1 MKIDYKNPAELQ
13 KLIPADLAALY
24 ELGNL
29 KDMEA
34 ELKANGWLVA
44 GTLSKDGI
52 PIDCYRRL
60 KVAVDLGWE
69 EVPVIISELDAT
81 VENRVALNHA
91 REKTWR
97 DKRTDLVVSF
107 ETFGLKQGQKATT
120 LVAYNRYDEIRKRTG
135 CRFKDDKTIRDV
147 EWILKNDVEGFP
159 MAYWLLEKNVAV
171 GVIKQIMEINN
182 PEYSKILKEVKD
194 KELNPKTALQK
205 IENAELLKQPNE
217 GSFILPE
224 SEQKVEIF
232 NGEKEDL
239 LLKLKDEEIK
249 TLFYHIDPMPKDFEA
264 KGKDTEPLI
273 KRLRNYSTKHS
284 FLIKD
289 FITTRLN
296 KRGNAFVSLSEYYDG
311 SGYAHQM
318 SSIIIAAIEKE
329 NDLIYKQTIYITSK
343 SLTPKEAVHQL
354 VDGVDMMLWFV
365 RKNAVSYTIPKLLIN
380 EGDLKGIDEKSY
392 AYKTCSNYLDGE
404 LYQNF
409 IKYSNLPKGKDF
421 SKEDGSK
428 YAFDNPAAFLPIKL
442 TTKPGD
448 LVVDLSMKHDV
459 AQVSTLLN
467 RRYIGY
473 SSDKKTF
480 NKVKTKVG
488 AVMSAKVGKSVSVK
502 ITDPGNI
509 SISKSSVGRRTRV
522 SKKIK
527 NPI

>member
-1 MKIDYKNPAELQ
+1 MKIEYKNPVELE
-13 KLIPADLAALY
+13 KLIPTDLAALY

-60 KVAVDLGWE
+60 KVAVELGIQK
-69 EVPVIISELDAT
+69 VPVIISELDAT

-107 ETFGLKQGQKATT
+107 ETFGLKQGQKDTT

-135 CRFKDDKTIRDV
+135 CRFKDDKILRDV

-171 GVIKQIMEINN
+171 GILKRIMEINN
-182 PEYSKILKEVKD
+182 SEHSKILKEVKD

-205 IENAELLKQPNE
+205 IEYAELLKKPYEN
-217 GSFILPE
+217 SFILPE
-224 SEQKVEIF
+224 SEHKVEVF
-232 NGEKEDL
+232 NGKKEDL
-239 LLKLKDEEIK
+239 LLKLKDNEIK
-249 TLFYHIDPMPKDFEA
+249 TLFYHIDPMPNDFE
-264 KGKDTEPLI
+264 KDYFLTN
-273 KRLRNYSTKHS
+273 RLKNYSTKHS

-296 KRGNAFVSLSEYYDG
+296 ERGNGFVSLSEYYDG
-311 SGYAHQM
+311 SGYAQQM
-318 SSIIIAAIEKE
+318 SSLIIAAIEKE
-329 NDLIYKQTIYITSK
+329 NDLYYKQTIYITRK
-343 SLTPKEAVHQL
+343 SLTSKDAKYQL

-409 IKYSNLPKGKDF
+409 IKSSNLPKGKDF

-473 SSDKKTF
+473 SSEKKTF
-480 NKVKTKVG
+480 IKVKAKVD

-509 SISKSSVGRRTRV
+509 SASKSSVGKRTRAA
-522 SKKIK
+522 KKIN

>member
-1 MKIDYKNPAELQ
+1 MKIEYKNPVELE
-13 KLIPADLAALY
+13 KLIPTDLAALY

-60 KVAVDLGWE
+60 KVAIILGWE
-69 EVPVIISELDAT
+69 KVPVIISELDAT

-135 CRFKDDKTIRDV
+135 CHFKDDKIIRDV

-171 GVIKQIMEINN
+171 GVLKRIMEINN
-182 PEYSKILKEVKD
+182 SEYSKILKEVKD

-205 IENAELLKQPNE
+205 IEYAELLKKPYEN
-217 GSFILPE
+217 SFILPE

-232 NGEKEDL
+232 NGKKEDFF
-239 LLKLKDEEIK
+239 LKLKDNEIT
-249 TLFYHIDPMPKDFEA
+249 TLFYHIDPMPKDFVTVNHTLSSRL
-264 KGKDTEPLI
+264 KD
-273 KRLRNYSTKHS
+273 YATKHA

-296 KRGNAFVSLSEYYDG
+296 ERGNAFVSLSEYYDG
-311 SGYAHQM
+311 SGYAQQM
-318 SSIIIAAIEKE
+318 SSLIIAAIEKE
-329 NDLIYKQTIYITSK
+329 NDLFYKQTIYITRK
-343 SLTPKEAVHQL
+343 SLTPKGAVRQL

-365 RKNAVSYTIPKLLIN
+365 RKNSVSYTIPKLLIN

-409 IKYSNLPKGKDF
+409 IKSSNLPKGKDF

-448 LVVDLSMKHDV
+448 LVVDLSMKYDV

-473 SSDKKTF
+473 SAEKKTF
-480 NKVKTKVG
+480 NTVKIKVG

-509 SISKSSVGRRTRV
+509 GASKSSVGKRTRAA
-522 SKKIK
+522 KKIN

>member
-1 MKIDYKNPAELQ
+1 MIVDYKNPVELE
-13 KLIPADLAALY
+13 KLIPTDLAALY

-34 ELKANGWLVA
+34 ELKTNGWLVA

-60 KVAVDLGWE
+60 KVAVKLGIQK
-69 EVPVIISELDAT
+69 VPVIISELDAT

-97 DKRTDLVVSF
+97 DKRTDLLVSF

-120 LVAYNRYDEIRKRTG
+120 LVAYDRYDEIRNRTG

-171 GVIKQIMEINN
+171 GVLKNIMGINN
-182 PEYSKILKEVKD
+182 AEYSNILEEVRKM
-194 KELNPKTALQK
+194 KLNPKTALQK
-205 IENAELLKQPNE
+205 IENAELLKKPYE
-217 GSFILPE
+217 GSFILPK

-232 NGEKEDL
+232 NGKKEDFL
-239 LLKLKDEEIK
+239 LTLKDEEIK
-249 TLFYHIDPMPKDFEA
+249 TLFYHIDCMPAGFEA
-264 KGKDTEPLI
+264 NGKVTEPI
-273 KRLRNYSTKHS
+273 ITRLRNYSTKHS

-289 FITTRLN
+289 FINTRLN
-296 KRGNAFVSLSEYYDG
+296 KSGNVFVSLSEYYNG
-311 SGYAHQM
+311 NGYAQQM
-318 SSIIIAAIEKE
+318 SNIVIKSIEKE
-329 NDLIYKQTIYITSK
+329 TDLKYKQTIYITRK
-343 SLTPKEAVHQL
+343 SFTSKEAVYQL

-365 RKNAVSYTIPKLLIN
+365 SRSGVDYYIPQLLIN
-380 EGDLKGIDEKSY
+380 DNDLKGIDEKSY
-392 AYKTCSNYLDGE
+392 AFKTCSNYLDGE

-409 IKYSNLPKGKDF
+409 IKSSNLPMGKEF
-421 SKEDGSK
+421 PKEDGSK

-459 AQVSTLLN
+459 AQVTTLLN

-480 NKVKTKVG
+480 NKVKIKLG
-488 AVMSAKVGKSVSVK
+488 AAMSAKVGDSVSLK
-502 ITDPGNI
+502 ITNPSNI
-509 SISKSSVGRRTRV
+509 SPSKSSLVKRTRIT
-522 SKKIK
+522 KKTNSLI
-527 NPI
+527 

>member
-1 MKIDYKNPAELQ
+1 MSIQHKNPSELE
-13 KLIPADLAALY
+13 KLIPLDLGALY

-34 ELKANGWLVA
+34 ELEANGWLVP

-60 KVAVDLGWE
+60 KVAVKLGIKK
-69 EVPVIISELDAT
+69 VPVIISELDAT

-147 EWILKNDVEGFP
+147 EWVLKNDVEGFP
-159 MAYWLLEKNVAV
+159 MAYWLLEKKVAV
-171 GVIKQIMEINN
+171 GVLKQIMGINN
-182 PEYSKILKEVKD
+182 AEYSEILKEVKKMD
-194 KELNPKTALQK
+194 LNPKTALQK
-205 IENAELLKQPNE
+205 IENAELLKKPYD
-217 GSFILPE
+217 GSFILPK
-224 SEQKVEIF
+224 SEQKVEVF
-232 NGEKEDL
+232 NGKKEDL
-239 LLKLKDEEIK
+239 LLKLKDNEIK
-249 TLFYHIDPMPKDFEA
+249 TLFYHIDPMPKDF
-264 KGKDTEPLI
+264 GTVNHPLSSRLKD
-273 KRLRNYSTKHS
+273 YGTKQA

-442 TTKPGD
+442 TTRPGD

-509 SISKSSVGRRTRV
+509 SISKSSVGRRIRV
-522 SKKIK
+522 AKKINK
-527 NPI
+527 PI

>member
-1 MKIDYKNPAELQ
+1 MKIEMMDPVELK
-13 KLIPADLAALY
+13 KLIPQELGVLY
-24 ELGNL
+24 ELNNI
-29 KDMEA
+29 KPMEA
-34 ELKANGWLVA
+34 EIKENGWLIP

-52 PIDCYRRL
+52 PLDCYRRL
-60 KVAVDLGWE
+60 DATINLGVKL
-69 EVPVIISELDAT
+69 VPVIVSELEAT
-81 VENRVALNHA
+81 AENRVALNQA

-97 DKRTDLVVSF
+97 DKRTDLMVSF
-107 ETFGLKQGQKATT
+107 ETFGLKQGQKSTT
-120 LVAYNRYDEIRKRTG
+120 LVAYNRYDEIRRRTG
-135 CRFKDDKTIRDV
+135 CRFKDDKIIRDV

-171 GVIKQIMEINN
+171 GVLKQIMEINN
-182 PEYSKILKEVKD
+182 AEYSKILKDVKMMD
-194 KELNPKTALQK
+194 LNPKTALQK
-205 IENAELLKQPNE
+205 IENAELLKKPYE

-249 TLFYHIDPMPKDFEA
+249 TLFYHIDPMPTNFEA

-273 KRLRNYSTKHS
+273 KRLINYSTKHS
-284 FLIKD
+284 FLIRD

-296 KRGNAFVSLSEYYDG
+296 KRGNVFVSLSEYYDG
-311 SGYAHQM
+311 SGYAKQM
-318 SSIIIAAIEKE
+318 SNLVIEAIEKE
-329 NDLIYKQTIYITSK
+329 NDLCYKQTIYITRK
-343 SLTPKEAVHQL
+343 SLTSKDAKYQL

-365 RKNAVSYTIPKLLIN
+365 KKYSTSYTIPKLLIN
-380 EGDLKGIDEKSY
+380 EGDMKGVDEKSY
-392 AYKTCSNYLDGE
+392 AFKTCSNYLDGE

-409 IKYSNLPKGKDF
+409 IKSSNLPSGKDF
-421 SKEDGSK
+421 SKEDGSR

-442 TTKPGD
+442 TTRPGD

-473 SSDKKTF
+473 TSEKRTF

-488 AVMSAKVGKSVSVK
+488 AVVSAKVGKSVSVK

-509 SISKSSVGRRTRV
+509 SASKSSVSKRTRT
-522 SKKIK
+522 SKKINK
-527 NPI
+527 SI

>member
-1 MKIDYKNPAELQ
+1 MKIEYKNPVELE

-60 KVAVDLGWE
+60 KVAIILGWE
-69 EVPVIISELDAT
+69 KVPVYISELDAT

-97 DKRTDLVVSF
+97 DKRTDLLVSF
-107 ETFGLKQGQKATT
+107 ETFGLKQGQKSTT
-120 LVAYNRYDEIRKRTG
+120 LVAYNRYDEVRKRNG
-135 CRFKDDKTIRDV
+135 SRFKDDKTIRDV

-171 GVIKQIMEINN
+171 GVLKQIMQINN
-182 PEYSKILKEVKD
+182 AEHSKILKEVKD
-194 KELNPKTALQK
+194 KKLNPKTALQK
-205 IENAELLKQPNE
+205 IENAELLKKPYD

-232 NGEKEDL
+232 NGKKEDF
-239 LLKLKDEEIK
+239 LLKLKDNEIK
-249 TLFYHIDPMPKDFEA
+249 TLFYHIDPMPNDFE
-264 KGKDTEPLI
+264 KGHLLI
-273 KRLRNYSTKHS
+273 SRLKNYSTKHS

-296 KRGNAFVSLSEYYDG
+296 ERGNAFVSLSEYYDG
-311 SGYAHQM
+311 SGYAQQM

-329 NDLIYKQTIYITSK
+329 SDLFYKQTIYITRK
-343 SLTPKEAVHQL
+343 SLTSKDAKYQL

-365 RKNAVSYTIPKLLIN
+365 RKDVSYTIPKLLIN
-380 EGDLKGIDEKSY
+380 EGDLNGVDEKSY
-392 AYKTCSNYLDGE
+392 AFKTCSNYLDGE

-409 IKYSNLPKGKDF
+409 IKSSNLPKGKDF

-442 TTKPGD
+442 TTRPGD

-473 SSDKKTF
+473 SSEKKTF
-480 NKVKTKVG
+480 IKVKAKVG

-509 SISKSSVGRRTRV
+509 STSKSSVGRRTRV
-522 SKKIK
+522 AKKINK
-527 NPI
+527 PI

>member
-1 MKIDYKNPAELQ
+1 
-13 KLIPADLAALY
+13 
-24 ELGNL
+24 
-29 KDMEA
+29 
-34 ELKANGWLVA
+34 
-44 GTLSKDGI
+44 
-52 PIDCYRRL
+52 
-60 KVAVDLGWE
+60 
-69 EVPVIISELDAT
+69 
-81 VENRVALNHA
+81 
-91 REKTWR
+91 
-97 DKRTDLVVSF
+97 VVSF
-107 ETFGLKQGQKATT
+107 ETFGLKQGQKDTT

-135 CRFKDDKTIRDV
+135 CRFKDDKILRDV

-171 GVIKQIMEINN
+171 GILKRIMEINN
-182 PEYSKILKEVKD
+182 SEHSKILKEVKD

-205 IENAELLKQPNE
+205 IEYAELLKKPYEN
-217 GSFILPE
+217 SFILPE

-296 KRGNAFVSLSEYYDG
+296 KTGNVFVSLSEYYDG
-311 SGYAHQM
+311 SGYAQQM
-318 SSIIIAAIEKE
+318 SNLVIKAIEKE
-329 NDLIYKQTIYITSK
+329 NDLLYKQTIYITRK
-343 SLTPKEAVHQL
+343 SLTSKEAVHQL

-365 RKNAVSYTIPKLLIN
+365 RKNSASYTIPKLLIN

-409 IKYSNLPKGKDF
+409 IKSNNLPKGKDF

-442 TTKPGD
+442 TTRPGD

-473 SSDKKTF
+473 SSEKKTF
-480 NKVKTKVG
+480 IKVKAKVG

-509 SISKSSVGRRTRV
+509 STSKSSVGKRTRAA
-522 SKKIK
+522 KKIN

>member
-1 MKIDYKNPAELQ
+1 MKIEYKNPVELE
-13 KLIPADLAALY
+13 KLIPTDLAALY

-60 KVAVDLGWE
+60 KVAVELGIQK
-69 EVPVIISELDAT
+69 VPVIISDLEAT

-135 CRFKDDKTIRDV
+135 CRFKDDKILRDV
-147 EWILKNDVEGFP
+147 EWILKNDVESFP

-171 GVIKQIMEINN
+171 GVLKRIMEINN

-205 IENAELLKQPNE
+205 IENAELLKKPYE

-239 LLKLKDEEIK
+239 LLRLKDGEIK
-249 TLFYHIDPMPKDFEA
+249 TLFYNVNPMPSNFEVE
-264 KGKDTEPLI
+264 TTPIRSLYS
-273 KRLRNYSTKHS
+273 RLGMYSTKQALLVRDFTNKRLHKYGNVFVS
-284 FLIKD
+284 FL
-289 FITTRLN
+289 
-296 KRGNAFVSLSEYYDG
+296 EYYDG
-311 SGYAHQM
+311 NGYAQQM
-318 SSIIIAAIEKE
+318 SNLLIDAIEKE
-329 NDLIYKQTIYITSK
+329 TDLVYKQTIYITKRSLAKKESK
-343 SLTPKEAVHQL
+343 IQL
-354 VDGVDMMLWFV
+354 VDSVEMMAWFV
-365 RKNAVSYTIPKLLIN
+365 RGGGAIFNIPKLLID
-380 EGDLKGIDEKSY
+380 EGDMKGVDEKSY
-392 AYKTCSNYLDGE
+392 AFKTCSNYLDGE

-409 IKYSNLPKGKDF
+409 IKSSNLPNGKDF

-459 AQVSTLLN
+459 AQISTLLN

-480 NKVKTKVG
+480 NKIKTKVG
-488 AVMSAKVGKSVSVK
+488 AVVSAKVGKSVSVK

-509 SISKSSVGRRTRV
+509 SASKSSVGKRTRAA
-522 SKKIK
+522 KIIN

>member
-1 MKIDYKNPAELQ
+1 MSIQHKDPSELE
-13 KLIPADLAALY
+13 KLIPSDLLALY

-34 ELKANGWLVA
+34 ELDTNGWLVP

-60 KVAVDLGWE
+60 KVAVKLGIKK
-69 EVPVIISELDAT
+69 VPVIISELEAT

-91 REKTWR
+91 REKTWK

-147 EWILKNDVEGFP
+147 EWILKNDLEGFP

-171 GVIKQIMEINN
+171 GVLKQIMEINN
-182 PEYSKILKEVKD
+182 SEYSEIIKEVKNMD
-194 KELNPKTALQK
+194 LNPKTALQK
-205 IENAELLKQPNE
+205 IENAELLKKPYE

-224 SEQKVEIF
+224 SAQKVEIF
-232 NGEKEDL
+232 NGKKEDFF
-239 LLKLKDEEIK
+239 LKLKDNEIK
-249 TLFYHIDPMPKDFEA
+249 TLFYHIDPMPKDFGNV
-264 KGKDTEPLI
+264 KHSLSSRLKD
-273 KRLRNYSTKHS
+273 YATKQS

-296 KRGNAFVSLSEYYDG
+296 ERGNAFVSLSEYYNG
-311 SGYAHQM
+311 SGYALQM
-318 SSIIIAAIEKE
+318 SNIVIDAIEKE
-329 NDLIYKQTIYITSK
+329 NDLFYKQTIYITRK
-343 SLTPKEAVHQL
+343 SLTSKDSKYQL
-354 VDGVDMMLWFV
+354 IDGVDMMLWFV
-365 RKNAVSYTIPKLLIN
+365 RKTGVNYDIPKLLIN

-392 AYKTCSNYLDGE
+392 AFKTCSNYLDGE

-409 IKYSNLPKGKDF
+409 IKSSNLPSGKDF
-421 SKEDGSK
+421 PKEDGSK

-442 TTKPGD
+442 TTRPGD

-488 AVMSAKVGKSVSVK
+488 AVINAKVGKSVSLK

-509 SISKSSVGRRTRV
+509 STSKSSVGRRARAA
-522 SKKIK
+522 KKTN

>member
-1 MKIDYKNPAELQ
+1 M
-13 KLIPADLAALY
+13 
-24 ELGNL
+24 
-29 KDMEA
+29 
-34 ELKANGWLVA
+34 
-44 GTLSKDGI
+44 
-52 PIDCYRRL
+52 
-60 KVAVDLGWE
+60 
-69 EVPVIISELDAT
+69 
-81 VENRVALNHA
+81 ALNHA

-171 GVIKQIMEINN
+171 VVLKQIMEINN
-182 PEYSKILKEVKD
+182 AEHSKIIKEVKD
-194 KELNPKTALQK
+194 KKLNPKTALQK
-205 IENAELLKQPNE
+205 IENAELLKKPYD
-217 GSFILPE
+217 GSFILPK
-224 SEQKVEIF
+224 SEQKVEVF
-232 NGEKEDL
+232 NGKKEDL
-239 LLKLKDEEIK
+239 LLKLKDNEIK
-249 TLFYHIDPMPKDFEA
+249 TLFYHIDPMPNDFE
-264 KGKDTEPLI
+264 KGYILTN
-273 KRLRNYSTKHS
+273 RLKNYSTKHS

-296 KRGNAFVSLSEYYDG
+296 ERGNAFVSLSEYYNG
-311 SGYAHQM
+311 SGYAQQM
-318 SSIIIAAIEKE
+318 SNIVIDAIEKE
-329 NDLIYKQTIYITSK
+329 NDLFYKQTIYITRK
-343 SLTPKEAVHQL
+343 SLTSKDAKYQL

-365 RKNAVSYTIPKLLIN
+365 RSGGVSFNIPKLLIN
-380 EGDLKGIDEKSY
+380 EGDMKGVDEKSY
-392 AYKTCSNYLDGE
+392 AFKTCSNYLDGE

-409 IKYSNLPKGKDF
+409 IKSSNLPSGKDF
-421 SKEDGSK
+421 PKEDGSK

-442 TTKPGD
+442 TTRPGD

-473 SSDKKTF
+473 SAEKKTF
-480 NKVKTKVG
+480 NTVKIKVG

-509 SISKSSVGRRTRV
+509 SASKSSVGKRTRAA
-522 SKKIK
+522 KKIN

>member
-1 MKIDYKNPAELQ
+1 MSIQHKNPSELE
-13 KLIPADLAALY
+13 KLIPLDLGALY

-34 ELKANGWLVA
+34 ELEANGWLVP

-60 KVAVDLGWE
+60 KVAVKLGIKK
-69 EVPVIISELDAT
+69 VPVIISELDAT

-97 DKRTDLVVSF
+97 DKRTDLLVSF

-120 LVAYNRYDEIRKRTG
+120 LVAYDRYDEIRKRTG

-171 GVIKQIMEINN
+171 GVLKQIMEINN
-182 PEYSKILKEVKD
+182 AEYSEILKDVKMLY
-194 KELNPKTALQK
+194 LNPKTALQK
-205 IENAELLKQPNE
+205 IENAELLKKPYE

-224 SEQKVEIF
+224 SAQKVEIF

-249 TLFYHIDPMPKDFEA
+249 TLFYHIDPMPRDFEA
-264 KGKDTEPLI
+264 KGKDTELLI
-273 KRLRNYSTKHS
+273 IRLMNYSTKHS

-296 KRGNAFVSLSEYYDG
+296 KRGNVFVSLSEYYDG
-311 SGYAHQM
+311 SGFAQQM
-318 SSIIIAAIEKE
+318 SSLIIAAIEKE
-329 NDLIYKQTIYITSK
+329 NDLIYKQTIYITRK
-343 SLTPKEAVHQL
+343 SLTSKEAKYQL
-354 VDGVDMMLWFV
+354 VDGIDMMLWFV
-365 RKNAVSYTIPKLLIN
+365 RSGGVSFNIPKLLIN
-380 EGDLKGIDEKSY
+380 EGDMKGVDEKSY
-392 AYKTCSNYLDGE
+392 AFKTCSNYLDGE

-409 IKYSNLPKGKDF
+409 IKSSNLPSGKDF
-421 SKEDGSK
+421 PKEDGSK

-442 TTKPGD
+442 TTRPGD

-488 AVMSAKVGKSVSVK
+488 AVINAKVGKSVSLK

-509 SISKSSVGRRTRV
+509 STSKSSVGRRSRAA
-522 SKKIK
+522 KKTNNSI
-527 NPI
+527 

>member
-1 MKIDYKNPAELQ
+1 MSIQHKDPSELE
-13 KLIPADLAALY
+13 KLIPSDLLALY

-34 ELKANGWLVA
+34 ELDANGWLVP

-60 KVAVDLGWE
+60 KVAVKLGIKK
-69 EVPVIISELDAT
+69 VPVIISDLEAT

-91 REKTWR
+91 REKTWK

-171 GVIKQIMEINN
+171 GVLKQIMQINN
-182 PEYSKILKEVKD
+182 AEHSKILKEVKD
-194 KELNPKTALQK
+194 KKLNPKTALQK
-205 IENAELLKQPNE
+205 IENAELLKEPYD
-217 GSFILPE
+217 GSFILPK
-224 SEQKVEIF
+224 SEQKVEVF
-232 NGEKEDL
+232 NGKKEDL
-239 LLKLKDEEIK
+239 LLKLKDNEIK
-249 TLFYHIDPMPKDFEA
+249 TLFYHIDPMPKDF
-264 KGKDTEPLI
+264 GKDIFLTN
-273 KRLRNYSTKHS
+273 RLKNYSTKHS

-296 KRGNAFVSLSEYYDG
+296 ERGNAFVSLSEYYDG
-311 SGYAHQM
+311 NGYAQQM
-318 SSIIIAAIEKE
+318 TSIIIAAIEKE
-329 NDLIYKQTIYITSK
+329 TDLIYKQTIYITRK
-343 SLTPKEAVHQL
+343 SLTSKDAKYQL

-365 RKNAVSYTIPKLLIN
+365 RKNAVNYSIPKLLIN
-380 EGDLKGIDEKSY
+380 EGDLNGIDEKSY
-392 AYKTCSNYLDGE
+392 AFKTCCNYLDGE

-409 IKYSNLPKGKDF
+409 IKSSNLPNGKDF

-442 TTKPGD
+442 TTRPGD

-473 SSDKKTF
+473 SSEKKTF
-480 NKVKTKVG
+480 IKVKAKVG

-509 SISKSSVGRRTRV
+509 SASKVKTVR
-522 SKKIK
+522 KIK
-527 NPI
+527 SIKKVV

>member
-1 MKIDYKNPAELQ
+1 MSIQHKNPSELE
-13 KLIPADLAALY
+13 KLIPLDLGALY

-34 ELKANGWLVA
+34 ELEANGWLVP

-60 KVAVDLGWE
+60 KVAVKLGIKK
-69 EVPVIISELDAT
+69 VPVIISELDAT

-97 DKRTDLVVSF
+97 DKRTDLLVSF

-120 LVAYNRYDEIRKRTG
+120 LVAYDRYDEIRKRTG

-147 EWILKNDVEGFP
+147 EWILKNDVEGSP

-171 GVIKQIMEINN
+171 GVLKQIMEINN
-182 PEYSKILKEVKD
+182 AEYSEILKDVKKMD
-194 KELNPKTALQK
+194 LNPKTALQK
-205 IENAELLKQPNE
+205 IENAELLKKPYE

-224 SEQKVEIF
+224 SAQKVEIF

-249 TLFYHIDPMPKDFEA
+249 TLFYHIDPMPRDFEA
-264 KGKDTEPLI
+264 KGKDTELLI
-273 KRLRNYSTKHS
+273 IRLMNYSTKHS

-296 KRGNAFVSLSEYYDG
+296 KRGNVFVSLSEYYDG
-311 SGYAHQM
+311 SGFAQQM
-318 SSIIIAAIEKE
+318 SSLIIAAIEKE
-329 NDLIYKQTIYITSK
+329 NDLIYKQTIYITRK
-343 SLTPKEAVHQL
+343 SLTSKEAKYQL
-354 VDGVDMMLWFV
+354 VDGIDMMLWFV
-365 RKNAVSYTIPKLLIN
+365 RSGGVSFNIPKLLIN
-380 EGDLKGIDEKSY
+380 EGDMKGVDEKSY
-392 AYKTCSNYLDGE
+392 AFKTCSNYLDGE

-409 IKYSNLPKGKDF
+409 IKSSNLPSGKDF

-442 TTKPGD
+442 TTRPGD

-488 AVMSAKVGKSVSVK
+488 AVINAKVGKSVSLK

-509 SISKSSVGRRTRV
+509 STSKSSVGRRSRAA
-522 SKKIK
+522 KKTNNSI
-527 NPI
+527 

>member
-1 MKIDYKNPAELQ
+1 M
-13 KLIPADLAALY
+13 
-24 ELGNL
+24 
-29 KDMEA
+29 
-34 ELKANGWLVA
+34 
-44 GTLSKDGI
+44 
-52 PIDCYRRL
+52 
-60 KVAVDLGWE
+60 
-69 EVPVIISELDAT
+69 
-81 VENRVALNHA
+81 
-91 REKTWR
+91 
-97 DKRTDLVVSF
+97 
-107 ETFGLKQGQKATT
+107 
-120 LVAYNRYDEIRKRTG
+120 
-135 CRFKDDKTIRDV
+135 
-147 EWILKNDVEGFP
+147 
-159 MAYWLLEKNVAV
+159 
-171 GVIKQIMEINN
+171 
-182 PEYSKILKEVKD
+182 
-194 KELNPKTALQK
+194 
-205 IENAELLKQPNE
+205 
-217 GSFILPE
+217 
-224 SEQKVEIF
+224 
-232 NGEKEDL
+232 
-239 LLKLKDEEIK
+239 
-249 TLFYHIDPMPKDFEA
+249 
-264 KGKDTEPLI
+264 
-273 KRLRNYSTKHS
+273 

-442 TTKPGD
+442 TTRPGD